1 MTNLLGYF
9 VGVGIGI
16 ALGTIATNAAIAKL
30 EGKRVEK
37 K

>member
-9 VGVGIGI
+9 VGVGIGC
-16 ALGTIATNAAIAKL
+16 ALGSMTARAVIAKL